1 MKYLPED
8 VQRDVATKLGI
19 EELTPEQAWI
29 MVKLM
34 KHARLRCRNN
44 GALNNYMRTAFPHLR
59 FDQVE
64 KRRAD
69 GTPYDGLSITWRD
82 HARQASQDAAVTE
95 AEDELD

>member
-8 VQRDVATKLGI
+8 VRRDVKAKLGI

-29 MVKLM
+29 LVKLM

-44 GALNNYMRTAFPHLR
+44 GALDNYLREAFPHLR

-69 GTPYDGLSITWRD
+69 GTPYDGLRIIWRD
-82 HARQASQDAAVTE
+82 HARQATAETE
-95 AEDELD
+95 ADEDES